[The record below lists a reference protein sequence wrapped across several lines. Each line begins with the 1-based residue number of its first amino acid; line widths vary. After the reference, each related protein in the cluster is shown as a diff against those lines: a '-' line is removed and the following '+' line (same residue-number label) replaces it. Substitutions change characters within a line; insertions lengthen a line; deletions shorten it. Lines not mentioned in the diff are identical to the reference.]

1 MENKTEY
8 ILDFS
13 YTAENQIARTIKVAL
28 VTFQEK
34 LWKNNISFLEREMPI
49 GNIFGKVTLHKKNI
63 LASIK
68 SQDVM
73 KQILWV
79 IWQKKFKDWKL
90 KYEIDIT

>member
-34 LWKNNISFLEREMPI
+34 L
-49 GNIFGKVTLHKKNI
+49 
-63 LASIK
+63 
-68 SQDVM
+68 
-73 KQILWV
+73 
-79 IWQKKFKDWKL
+79 
-90 KYEIDIT
+90 